1 MANMSYYFG
10 TGESKLNNPHQTL
23 EQIIASLGGT
33 KNPTQD
39 SYTPYEQIEVID
51 PTIRTIAE
59 YLSQLGAE
67 GYKYKYDD
75 ILSSKQAATEAAY
88 QAQLAALNDAQRNY
102 LSNMA
107 TNQATAADTIRNQYA
122 QAIQSGMSKG
132 MQNATLLSTL
142 LGNTQTASDEATKLA
157 QERYQ
162 AGQDQ
167 QAQMVKDAADALT
180 QSNTAYETLMG
191 NIRQLYNDEIQ
202 QRAADLEY
210 NASIADTN
218 ANYAAN
224 KYTADTNYALGVNS
238 NASGIYNSNQSTL
251 GALLNAAMAAEA
263 QDNYS
268 NAYLEAA
275 KLAAEAQVAA
285 ANAYNRSSGG
295 GGSYVSYS
303 SNGSPY
309 TKTSTSRGTTTNY
322 GTGTTPTSSTAARS
336 SGGGG
341 TAKKNTS
348 SASKGSSSGSRST
361 VHTSSAGVKHGGGS
375 RSFATK
381 NPGSR
386 AEHILNKLTI
396 W

>member
-39 SYTPYEQIEVID
+39 NYTPYEQIEVID

-75 ILSSKQAATEAAY
+75 ILASKQAATEAAY
-88 QAQLAALNDAQRNY
+88 QAQLASLNDAQRNY

-142 LGNTQTASDEATKLA
+142 LGNTQAASDEATKLA

-180 QSNTAYETLMG
+180 QSNTAYETLMS

-218 ANYAAN
+218 ANYLAN
-224 KYTADTNYALGVNS
+224 KYTADTNYALGIGS

-275 KLAAEAQVAA
+275 KLAAEAQIAA

-303 SNGSPY
+303 SNGTPY
-309 TKTSTSRGTTTNY
+309 TKTSTSKGTTTNY
-322 GTGTTPTSSTAARS
+322 QTGKTPTSSTAARS
-336 SGGGG
+336 SSSSSP
-341 TAKKNTS
+341 TKKNTS
-348 SASKGSSSGSRST
+348 SASKGSTSGSRST

-386 AEHILNKLTI
+386 AEHILNKWTI
-396 W
+396 

>member
-1 MANMSYYFG
+1 MASMNYYYS

-33 KNPTQD
+33 QNPTQD
-39 SYTPYEQIEVID
+39 NYTPYEQIEVID

-88 QAQLAALNDAQRNY
+88 AAQLASLNDAQRNY

-107 TNQATAADTIRNQYA
+107 TNQRSVADTVRNQYA
-122 QAIQSGMSKG
+122 QAIQSGISKG

-142 LGNTQTASDEATKLA
+142 LGNSQTASDEATQLA
-157 QERYQ
+157 QQRYQ

-167 QAQMVKDAADALT
+167 QAQMIKDAADALT
-180 QSNTAYETLMG
+180 QSNSAYETLMG

-218 ANYAAN
+218 ANYLAN
-224 KYTADTNYALGVNS
+224 KYTADTNYAAGIKS

-251 GALLNAAMAAEA
+251 GSLINAAMSAEA

-275 KLAAEAQVAA
+275 RLAAEAQIAA

-303 SNGSPY
+303 SNGQPY
-309 TKTSTSRGTTTNY
+309 TTTSTSRGTTSTANR
-322 GTGTTPTSSTAARS
+322 TATATTPTSSTASRTGS
-336 SGGGG
+336 
-341 TAKKNTS
+341 TATKKTTSTATKKKNTS
-348 SASKGSSSGSRST
+348 T
-361 VHTSSAGVKHGGGS
+361 THTSSAGVTHGGGS

-386 AEHILNKLTI
+386 ADHILSQLTTR
-396 W
+396 